1 MIWSWQ
7 WGQKGVEQKLAV
19 FLLAISQRMKAR
31 GFSETEFN
39 LSMSRSDIANFLGV
53 AAETVSREFTQLQ
66 KEGIIQV
73 DRRRVQLESLE
84 SLKSIAG

>member
-1 MIWSWQ
+1 MVMAM
-7 WGQKGVEQKLAV
+7 GQKGVEQKLAI

-39 LSMSRSDIANFLGV
+39 LSMSRSDIANFLGI

-66 KEGIIQV
+66 KDGVIQV
-73 DRRRVQLESLE
+73 DRRQVQIDCID
-84 SLKSIAG
+84 SLKSIAS